1 MSNERRGRGSSGT
14 RSSSKTGKPK
24 KGRAAGSRAGT
35 RSGDEPS
42 ERLDLSA
49 SHGPSTRAVRGG
61 EDKFKSEDALTT
73 PIFQTSTYI
82 FRDSAEIQA
91 YNAGE
96 LDRFEYGRYGN
107 PTQRAAERKLAV
119 LERAEDA
126 LLFPS
131 GMNALGCT
139 LLALLRAGDHAILTE
154 DCYKNTRRFCED
166 VLRKFGVEFSFV
178 RAGDPSELEAAVR
191 PRTRVIV
198 VESPTNPHLRV
209 ADLPRTLALARAA
222 GAELVLDST
231 LATPYNQRP
240 FEHGVRY
247 IVHSVTKYLNGHQDL
262 LAGALVGGATQV
274 QAVRKFCRPIGGIA
288 DPHQS
293 WLILRGLKTFALRME
308 RHNRNAQAIAE
319 FLEAHP
325 RVQRVWYP
333 GLRSHPDHAIAA
345 CQMEGF
351 GGIVSFEVDG
361 DLGLTLKFVDAL
373 DLWLLGPSMGGVE
386 SLASHP
392 ATVSYSDFSPQE
404 RARLGIHDNFIRLAV
419 GIEDADDLIADL
431 ERALSCV

>member
-1 MSNERRGRGSSGT
+1 
-14 RSSSKTGKPK
+14 
-24 KGRAAGSRAGT
+24 
-35 RSGDEPS
+35 
-42 ERLDLSA
+42 
-49 SHGPSTRAVRGG
+49 
-61 EDKFKSEDALTT
+61 
-73 PIFQTSTYI
+73 
-82 FRDSAEIQA
+82 
-91 YNAGE
+91 
-96 LDRFEYGRYGN
+96 
-107 PTQRAAERKLAV
+107 
-119 LERAEDA
+119 
-126 LLFPS
+126 
-131 GMNALGCT
+131 MNAIGCT
-139 LLALLRAGDHAILTE
+139 LLALLRAGDHVVLTE
-154 DCYKNTRRFCED
+154 DCYRNTRRFCED
-166 VLRKFGVEFSFV
+166 VLRKFGVEFTFV
-178 RAGDPSELEAAVR
+178 RAGDAADLESALR

-209 ADLPRTLALARAA
+209 ADLPRTVAIARAA
-222 GAELVLDST
+222 GVELVLDST

-262 LAGALVGGATQV
+262 LAGALVGGAEQV
-274 QAVRKFCRPIGGIA
+274 AAVRKFCRPIGGIA

-293 WLILRGLKTFALRME
+293 WLIVRGLKTFALRME

-333 GLRSHPDHAIAA
+333 GLRSHPDHAIAVD
-345 CQMEGF
+345 QMEGF

-361 DLGLTLKFVDAL
+361 DLGRTLKFVDAL

-404 RARLGIHDNFIRLAV
+404 RERLGIHDNFIRLAV
-419 GIEDADDLIADL
+419 GIEDPEDLIADL
-431 ERALSCV
+431 EQALSCV